1 MNYSQTP
8 PPPAKKRVSFNLEK
22 NERGYVDMEIDAT
35 SPHRPDAKPKS
46 GILKPSPIKSPQNK
60 NKKRAKAS
68 DWF

>member
-1 MNYSQTP
+1 
-8 PPPAKKRVSFNLEK
+8 
-22 NERGYVDMEIDAT
+22 MEIDAT

-46 GILKPSPIKSPQNK
+46 GILKPSPKTSQNK